1 MTTKRKFKSEAFE
14 AIHSSASASF
24 KVGALDKATMRH
36 FDASCLAVPRSFKK
50 PLHKSAF

>member
-1 MTTKRKFKSEAFE
+1 MTTKRKFKSEVFE
-14 AIHSSASASF
+14 AIHSSASAML

-36 FDASCLAVPRSFKK
+36 FDASCLAVPQSFKK